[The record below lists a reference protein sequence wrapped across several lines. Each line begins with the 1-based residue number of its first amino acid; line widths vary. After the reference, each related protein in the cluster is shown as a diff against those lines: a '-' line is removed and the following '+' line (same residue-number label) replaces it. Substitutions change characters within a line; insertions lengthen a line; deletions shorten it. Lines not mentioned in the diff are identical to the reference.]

1 MADHHGHAGAGMNN
15 RSQHPSFALCEADAR
30 HLELIP
36 SDFAKPIKLLHL
48 EKMNYAEI
56 AADLRIPLGTVK
68 SRIHRGRAMIQRGRD
83 QEVVRNETFQ
93 EATLA

>member
-1 MADHHGHAGAGMNN
+1 MNN
-15 RSQHPSFALCEADAR
+15 RSQHPSFALCAADKR

-36 SDFAKPIKLLHL
+36 VNFSRPIKLLHF

-68 SRIHRGRAMIQRGRD
+68 SRIHRGRAMIQHSRD
-83 QEVVRNETFQ
+83 IEVVRTATFQ
-93 EATLA
+93 EATL